1 MERMGETGYVSDRG
15 NWVYCS
21 AWVREGLNDSQR
33 RVGGGKGR
41 YIYRTIRWLMI
52 VGMSG

>member
-1 MERMGETGYVSDRG
+1 MFRIGVIGFIVRPEVRG
-15 NWVYCS
+15 
-21 AWVREGLNDSQR
+21 GLNDSQR